1 MQPSASTPALW
12 GSHGPR
18 RLQESHGIIVPPES
32 SPLVHRCSPSGA
44 HIPSDSTGKF
54 RLSTA
59 TTPGH
64 RLCNDL
70 ELGRAAGS
78 WALLTYLWR
87 EAGPL
92 SCSRSAK
99 RGMGDRMP
107 HSSSTWN
114 CTGARVLLDS
124 SSSLPTVN
132 CRDNSPDS
140 RSWADSLHPNPWHT
154 EPPQNGTQ

>member
-114 CTGARVLLDS
+114 CAGARVLLDS